1 MKVINTVVELRQ
13 LLKELRSQGKTVG
26 YVPTMGALHRGH
38 LSLVK
43 LCLADNDICVVS
55 IFVNPT
61 QFNNKEDLVKYPR
74 DLERDCELLKQTDDS
89 IIVFAPVVEEVY
101 PEPDTRQFDFG
112 QLDKVMEGK
121 FRPGHFNGVAQV
133 VSRFF
138 DIIKPDKAYFGEK
151 DYQQLTI
158 IRQMVSQLKLPV
170 QIVAMPIVREQSG
183 LALSS
188 RNERLTENQRTIATN
203 ISKVLF
209 ESRQWIDKYSVKE
222 TIEKVQSAINSFEG
236 MEVEYF
242 EIVNGKTLQ
251 PITDWEQCDC
261 IVGCIAV
268 FCGDVRLIDNVLY
281 KAKC

>member
-43 LCLADNDICVVS
+43 QCLADNDICVVS

-74 DLERDCELLKQTDDS
+74 DLERDCELLKQIDDS
-89 IIVFAPVVEEVY
+89 IIVFAPAVEEVY

-151 DYQQLTI
+151 DYQQLAI

-188 RNERLTENQRTIATN
+188 RNERLTENQRTIAIN

-222 TIEKVQSAINSFEG
+222 AIEKVQSAINSFEG

>member
-1 MKVINTVVELRQ
+1 MKIINTVVELRQ

-43 LCLADNDICVVS
+43 QCLADNDICVVS

-61 QFNNKEDLVKYPR
+61 QFNNKEDLIKYPR
-74 DLERDCELLKQTDDS
+74 DLERDCELLEQTDDS
-89 IIVFAPVVEEVY
+89 IIVFAPTVEEVY

-151 DYQQLTI
+151 DYQQLSI
-158 IRQMVSQLKLPV
+158 IRQMVSQLQLPV

-188 RNERLTENQRTIATN
+188 RNERLTENQRTIAIN

-209 ESRQWIDKYSVKE
+209 ESCQWIDKYSVKE
-222 TIEKVQSAINSFEG
+222 TIEKVQSSINSFEG

-251 PITDWEQCDC
+251 PVNDWEQCDC

>member
-1 MKVINTVVELRQ
+1 MKVINTVAELRQ
-13 LLKELRSQGKTVG
+13 LLKELRLQGKTVG

-43 LCLADNDICVVS
+43 QCLADNDICIVS

-74 DLERDCELLKQTDDS
+74 DLERDCELLKQIDDS
-89 IIVFAPVVEEVY
+89 IIVFAPAVEEVY
-101 PEPDTRQFDFG
+101 PEPDIRQFDFG

-151 DYQQLTI
+151 DYQQLAI

-170 QIVAMPIVREQSG
+170 QIVAMPIVREKSG

-188 RNERLTENQRTIATN
+188 RNERLTENQRTIAIN

-222 TIEKVQSAINSFEG
+222 TIEKVQSAINSFEE

-251 PITDWEQCDC
+251 PVNDWEQCDC
-261 IVGCIAV
+261 IIGCIAV

>member
-43 LCLADNDICVVS
+43 QCLADNDICVVS

-74 DLERDCELLKQTDDS
+74 DLERDCELLKQIDDS
-89 IIVFAPVVEEVY
+89 IIVFAPAVEEVY

-151 DYQQLTI
+151 DYQQLAI

-188 RNERLTENQRTIATN
+188 RNERLTENQRTIAIN

-209 ESRQWIDKYSVKE
+209 ESSQWIDKYSVKE

-251 PITDWEQCDC
+251 PVTDWEQCDC

>member
-13 LLKELRSQGKTVG
+13 LLKELRLQGKTVG

-43 LCLADNDICVVS
+43 QCLADNDICIVS

-74 DLERDCELLKQTDDS
+74 DLERDCELLKQIDDS
-89 IIVFAPVVEEVY
+89 IIVFAPAVEEVY
-101 PEPDTRQFDFG
+101 PEPDIRQFDFG

-151 DYQQLTI
+151 DYQQLAI

-170 QIVAMPIVREQSG
+170 QIVAMPIVREKSG

-188 RNERLTENQRTIATN
+188 RNERLTENQRTIAIN

-222 TIEKVQSAINSFEG
+222 TIEKVQSAINSFEE

-251 PITDWEQCDC
+251 PVNDWEQCDC
-261 IVGCIAV
+261 IIGCIAV

>member
-1 MKVINTVVELRQ
+1 MKAINTVAELRQ
-13 LLKELRSQGKTVG
+13 SLKGLRSQGKTVG
-26 YVPTMGALHRGH
+26 YVPTMGALHQGH

-43 LCLADNDICVVS
+43 QCLADNDICIVS

-74 DLERDCELLKQTDDS
+74 DLERDCDLLKQTDDS
-89 IIVFAPVVEEVY
+89 IIVFAPTVEEVY

-138 DIIKPDKAYFGEK
+138 DIIKPDKAYLGEK
-151 DYQQLTI
+151 DYQQLVI

-188 RNERLTENQRTIATN
+188 RNERLTENQRTIAIN

-209 ESRQWIDKYSVKE
+209 ESCQWIDKYSVKE

-251 PITDWEQCDC
+251 PVTDWEQCDC

>member
-43 LCLADNDICVVS
+43 QCLADNDICVVS

-89 IIVFAPVVEEVY
+89 IIVFAPAVEEVY

-151 DYQQLTI
+151 DYQQLAI

-188 RNERLTENQRTIATN
+188 RNERLTENQRTIAIN

-209 ESRQWIDKYSVKE
+209 ESCQWIDKYSVKE
-222 TIEKVQSAINSFEG
+222 TIEKVQFAINSFEG

-251 PITDWEQCDC
+251 PVTDWEQCDC

>member
-43 LCLADNDICVVS
+43 QCLADNDICVVS
-55 IFVNPT
+55 IFVNPN
-61 QFNNKEDLVKYPR
+61 QFNNKEDLIKYPR

-89 IIVFAPVVEEVY
+89 IIVFAPTVEEVY

-151 DYQQLTI
+151 DYQQLAI

-188 RNERLTENQRTIATN
+188 RNERLTENQRTIAIN

-251 PITDWEQCDC
+251 SVTDWEQCDC

>member
-43 LCLADNDICVVS
+43 QCLADNDICVVS
-55 IFVNPT
+55 IFVNPN
-61 QFNNKEDLVKYPR
+61 QFNNKEDLIKYPR

-89 IIVFAPVVEEVY
+89 IIVFAPTVEEVY

-151 DYQQLTI
+151 DYQQLSI
-158 IRQMVSQLKLPV
+158 IRQMVSQLQLPV

-188 RNERLTENQRTIATN
+188 RNERLTENQRTIAIN

-222 TIEKVQSAINSFEG
+222 TIEKVQSSINSFEG

-251 PITDWEQCDC
+251 PVTNWEQCDC

>member
-13 LLKELRSQGKTVG
+13 LLKELRSQGKSVG

-43 LCLADNDICVVS
+43 QCLADNDISIVS

-74 DLERDCELLKQTDDS
+74 DLERDCELLKQIDDS
-89 IIVFAPVVEEVY
+89 IIVFAPAVEEVY
-101 PEPDTRQFDFG
+101 PEPDIRQFDFG

-151 DYQQLTI
+151 DYQQLAI

-188 RNERLTENQRTIATN
+188 RNERLTENQRTIAIN

-209 ESRQWIDKYSVKE
+209 ESCQWIDKYSVKE
-222 TIEKVQSAINSFEG
+222 TIEKVQFAINSFEG

-251 PITDWEQCDC
+251 PVTDWKQCDC

>member
-43 LCLADNDICVVS
+43 QCLADNDICVVS

-89 IIVFAPVVEEVY
+89 IIVFAPAVEEVY

-151 DYQQLTI
+151 DYQQLAI

-188 RNERLTENQRTIATN
+188 RNERLTENQRTIAIN

-209 ESRQWIDKYSVKE
+209 GSRQWIDKYSVKE

-251 PITDWEQCDC
+251 PVNDWEQCDC

>member
-43 LCLADNDICVVS
+43 QCLADNDICVVS

-74 DLERDCELLKQTDDS
+74 DLERDCELLEQTDDS
-89 IIVFAPVVEEVY
+89 IIVFAPTVEEVY

-151 DYQQLTI
+151 DYQQLSI
-158 IRQMVSQLKLPV
+158 IRQMVSQLQLPV

-188 RNERLTENQRTIATN
+188 RNERLTENQRTIAIN

-209 ESRQWIDKYSVKE
+209 ESSQWIDKYSVKE

-251 PITDWEQCDC
+251 PVTNWEQCDC